1 MAICELHVYFTVL
14 VEHELM
20 KVKSL
25 ALILCPNW
33 NVLEFVS
40 CCLKRKTCDENV
52 KAGKRNV
59 W

>member
-1 MAICELHVYFTVL
+1 MVNCELHVYFTVW
-14 VEHELM
+14 VEHKLL

-40 CCLKRKTCDENV
+40 SCLKRKTCNENV
-52 KAGKRNV
+52 KAGK
-59 W
+59 